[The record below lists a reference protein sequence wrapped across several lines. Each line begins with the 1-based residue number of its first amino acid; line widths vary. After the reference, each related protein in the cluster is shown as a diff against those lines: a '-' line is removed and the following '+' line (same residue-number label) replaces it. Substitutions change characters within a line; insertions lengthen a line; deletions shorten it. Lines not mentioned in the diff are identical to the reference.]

1 MSYNYG
7 NLEEVLQEE
16 LSGAKIKVIG
26 VGGGG
31 GNMINHMIHTGVQG
45 IELIVANTDAQ
56 VLGRSLCENRIQ
68 LGGKLTKGLGA
79 GMVPEIGKESA
90 LENSE
95 EIRSHLEG
103 ADIVFIA
110 AGLGGG
116 TGTGASPVIA
126 QLAREAGALTI
137 SVVTKPFLFEGG
149 KRDRL
154 ARTGLEELKK
164 ESDSIVVI
172 PNDKLL
178 SIVDKSLGIKES
190 FRIVDEV
197 LARAVIGTSGIILS
211 SGENDIN
218 LDFADLRTVMSH
230 RGLALMGMGQ
240 AEGEKSA
247 YEAIK
252 NAIESPLLD
261 DVSIQG
267 AMGILVHF
275 NIHPNYPLI
284 ELNSAMEIIHESA
297 DTDATIIMGTTT
309 DETLPETFVKITLIA
324 TGFEKVEE
332 DKTNAIT
339 TKESDGSN
347 LNIIQRRVPKPE
359 PISNKPIHK
368 DIPEKSQPSYIVE
381 SQDDTKQSSFDQ
393 SQYHSSFNQPQ
404 QQSSQSSFGQPQQQ
418 QSHNSFGQPQQQQS
432 HNSFGQSQQ
441 QQSHNSFGQPQQQS
455 HNNFGQSNQ
464 QQQSHNSFGQP
475 QQQSQNSFGQS
486 NQQQQNNFGQPP
498 QQQQNS
504 YGQQSQQQQQQSQQQ
519 NNFGQQPTQDV
530 PKKINSHLKHQDK
543 YGSSNDEYLDVPTWL
558 RQRGK

>member
-1 MSYNYG
+1 MLYNI
-7 NLEEVLQEE
+7 EEILQEE
-16 LSGAKIKVIG
+16 LTGAKIKVIG

-31 GNMINHMIHTGVQG
+31 GNMINHMIHAGVQG

-90 LENSE
+90 LENAE
-95 EIRSHLEG
+95 EIRQYLEG

-137 SVVTKPFLFEGG
+137 AVVTKPFLFEGG
-149 KRDRL
+149 KRDKL
-154 ARTGLEELKK
+154 ARIGLEELKR

-230 RGLALMGMGQ
+230 RGLALMGMGE

-284 ELNSAMEIIHESA
+284 ELNSAMEVIHESA
-297 DTDATIIMGTTT
+297 DSDATIIMGTTT
-309 DETLPETFVKITLIA
+309 DESLSESFVKITLIA
-324 TGFEKVEE
+324 TGFEKAEE
-332 DKTNAIT
+332 EIKKTISTNS
-339 TKESDGSN
+339 TKESDGTN
-347 LNIIQRRVPKPE
+347 LNIIQRRVIKPEGIVKPKPIT
-359 PISNKPIHK
+359 PS
-368 DIPEKSQPSYIVE
+368 IPNQTAEKQLKANGV
-381 SQDDTKQSSFDQ
+381 KQ
-393 SQYHSSFNQPQ
+393 QPQ
-404 QQSSQSSFGQPQQQ
+404 QQNGFEQPQQQNGFEQPQQQNGFGQPQQQ
-418 QSHNSFGQPQQQQS
+418 NGFGQPQQQ
-432 HNSFGQSQQ
+432 GG
-441 QQSHNSFGQPQQQS
+441 FGQPQQQS
-455 HNNFGQSNQ
+455 GFRQPQ
-464 QQQSHNSFGQP
+464 QQGGFRQPQQQGGFGQP
-475 QQQSQNSFGQS
+475 QQQGGFG
-486 NQQQQNNFGQPP
+486 
-498 QQQQNS
+498 
-504 YGQQSQQQQQQSQQQ
+504 QSQQQGGFGQPQQQNGFRQPQQQSG
-519 NNFGQQPTQDV
+519 FGQPQET
-530 PKKINSHLKHQDK
+530 PKKRNSHVKHQDK
-543 YGSSNDEYLDVPTWL
+543 LGTSSEEYLDVPTWL

>member
-1 MSYNYG
+1 MAFIV
-7 NLEEVLQEE
+7 EEMLQEE

-31 GNMINHMIHTGVQG
+31 GNMINHMIQSGVEG

-56 VLGRSLCENRIQ
+56 VLERSLCENRIQ

-90 LENSE
+90 LENSD
-95 EIRSHLEG
+95 EIRSYLEG

-126 QLAREAGALTI
+126 QIAREVGALTI
-137 SVVTKPFLFEGG
+137 SVVTKPFSFEGG
-149 KRDRL
+149 KREKL
-154 ARTGLEELKK
+154 ARQGLEELKK

-178 SIVDKSLGIKES
+178 AMVSSNGLGLKES
-190 FRIVDEV
+190 FKIVDEV

-275 NIHPNYPLI
+275 NLHPNYPLI
-284 ELNSAMEIIHESA
+284 EITNAMDIVKDSA
-297 DTDATIIMGTTT
+297 DADATIIMGTTT
-309 DETLPETFVKITLIA
+309 DESLPESFVKITLIA
-324 TGFEKVEE
+324 TGFEKVEPE
-332 DKTNAIT
+332 KKPIVS
-339 TKESDGSN
+339 KESDGTN
-347 LNIIQRRVPKPE
+347 LNTFQRRTNSKTEAPKSVPKPE
-359 PISNKPIHK
+359 IKVAPQPVQ
-368 DIPEKSQPSYIVE
+368 PEPVEQPQNNDFQNFEQHVP
-381 SQDDTKQSSFDQ
+381 
-393 SQYHSSFNQPQ
+393 QPVQ
-404 QQSSQSSFGQPQQQ
+404 QQSYPQQPSQNNYGGYGQPQPRQG
-418 QSHNSFGQPQQQQS
+418 SFGGYGQPQPRQGG
-432 HNSFGQSQQ
+432 FGGY
-441 QQSHNSFGQPQQQS
+441 GQPQPRQGG
-455 HNNFGQSNQ
+455 FGGMDQKRPSYQ
-464 QQQSHNSFGQP
+464 RP
-475 QQQSQNSFGQS
+475 QERNGAT
-486 NQQQQNNFGQPP
+486 PP
-498 QQQQNS
+498 NE
-504 YGQQSQQQQQQSQQQ
+504 
-519 NNFGQQPTQDV
+519 
-530 PKKINSHLKHQDK
+530 
-543 YGSSNDEYLDVPTWL
+543 EYLDVPTWL
-558 RQRGK
+558 RQRGNK

>member
-1 MSYNYG
+1 MSFNV
-7 NLEEVLQEE
+7 EEILQEK
-16 LSGAKIKVIG
+16 LTGAKIKVIG

-31 GNMINHMIHTGVQG
+31 GNMINHMIHSGVQG

-56 VLGRSLCENRIQ
+56 VLERSLCENRIQ
-68 LGGKLTKGLGA
+68 LGEKLTKGLGA

-90 LENSE
+90 LENSD
-95 EIRSHLEG
+95 EIRSYLEG

-149 KRDRL
+149 KRDKL
-154 ARTGLEELKK
+154 ARLGLEELKK

-178 SIVDKSLGIKES
+178 HIVDKSLGIKES

-197 LARAVIGTSGIILS
+197 LASAVVGTSGIILS

-230 RGLALMGMGQ
+230 RGLALMGMGE

-275 NIHPNYPLI
+275 NIHPNYSLI
-284 ELNSAMEIIHESA
+284 EIHSAMQIIHDSA

-324 TGFEKVEE
+324 TGFEKVEGE
-332 DKTNAIT
+332 IKKTIT
-339 TKESDGSN
+339 TKESDGTN
-347 LNIIQRRVPKPE
+347 LNIIQRRIPKSEVVKPKP
-359 PISNKPIHK
+359 IQ
-368 DIPEKSQPSYIVE
+368 QPKVE
-381 SQDDTKQSSFDQ
+381 IENSPPPQPQQNNMAQPTQSSFNNQQ
-393 SQYHSSFNQPQ
+393 SFGQPQQNQNQQQNQQNQQQNQQNQQNGFGQHQNHQNGFGQPQNHQNGFGQQQNHQNGFGQPQ
-404 QQSSQSSFGQPQQQ
+404 QQNHQNGFGQPQQQNYQNQFGQPQQQ
-418 QSHNSFGQPQQQQS
+418 QNYQNQFGQPQAP
-432 HNSFGQSQQ
+432 NK
-441 QQSHNSFGQPQQQS
+441 
-455 HNNFGQSNQ
+455 NNFGQNQ
-464 QQQSHNSFGQP
+464 EKNSQH
-475 QQQSQNSFGQS
+475 
-486 NQQQQNNFGQPP
+486 
-498 QQQQNS
+498 
-504 YGQQSQQQQQQSQQQ
+504 
-519 NNFGQQPTQDV
+519 D
-530 PKKINSHLKHQDK
+530 D
-543 YGSSNDEYLDVPTWL
+543 YLDVPTWL
-558 RQRGK
+558 RMRENK